1 MSSPIR
7 PLPPVRRT
15 ALALGLSALYAGAAA
30 EPLPAFI
37 PTVVVTA
44 AGFEQN
50 VRQAPAS
57 ITVLTREALA
67 QERFGNLT
75 QALESVEG
83 VDVGAASDKT
93 GGMNISVRG
102 MPSDY
107 TLILIDGRR
116 QNSAGNVAPNGFGG
130 TQTSFMPPLGAI
142 ERIEIIRGPMST
154 LYGSDAMGGV
164 VNIITRKVG
173 KKWTAALT
181 ADYTVQEEASFGDQ
195 RSAKFHLSGPVRAD
209 LLGLALRGSV
219 SRRNAADI
227 RYTTQAGTE
236 AKPVMGA
243 NPVASELRNLGARLA
258 FTPHRDHTVVLDA
271 DASRQTYDNA
281 RGQLGT
287 LGLKGGYGPEQEYR
301 RDQLSAS
308 WRARMGVGTLDTALM
323 RNRTETLGRT
333 IPPGTP
339 GAVAGSARTLAAQS
353 PVLDAKLLLPLGA
366 HLATVGAQWWDA
378 SMRDGV
384 APNRFAFTQKALFAE
399 DEWRLHDSFSLT
411 LGARYDRHSV
421 FGGELS
427 PRVYGVWNA
436 GPNWTVK
443 GGVSKGYKTPR
454 VEQLTPGINGFGGQ
468 GTIPLVG
475 SPGLQ
480 PETSVSTEL
489 GFFFDN
495 HAGTTAN
502 ASLFNNAFRDKITSG
517 TGLLNCSYAPAP
529 QRPGCVSFGHWPN
542 VDAFGQSINVDE
554 AVTHGLELGAR
565 FPLGQALSAT
575 ANYTYTDSEQKS
587 GSNAGKPLTDTPRHA
602 VNARLQWSVSPTW
615 KHWLRTE
622 YRSERFRDPGTS
634 AESRAAK
641 AALGDYRGYTMLHLG
656 SSYKLSRKVSINA
669 ALYNLLN
676 KNFVDYQAYRA
687 STTAAFAYA
696 NRFVNSLEGRR
707 LWLSLNVEV

>member
-1 MSSPIR
+1 MPSPTR
-7 PLPPVRRT
+7 PLPLPHTV
-15 ALALGLSALYAGAAA
+15 LALGLSVLYAGVDA

-50 VRQAPAS
+50 AKQAPAS
-57 ITVLTREALA
+57 ITVLTRETLA

-75 QALESVEG
+75 QALDSVEG
-83 VDVGAASDKT
+83 IDVAAASDKT

-116 QNSAGNVAPNGFGG
+116 QNTAGNVAPNGFGG

-142 ERIEIIRGPMST
+142 ARIEIIRGPMST

-164 VNIITRKVG
+164 INIITRKVG

-181 ADYTVQEEASFGDQ
+181 ADYTLQEEASFGDQ
-195 RSAKFHLSGPVRAD
+195 RSAKFYLSGPVRYD

-227 RYTTQAGTE
+227 HYTTIAGTD

-243 NPVASELRNLGARLA
+243 NPVASALENLGGRLA

-271 DASRQTYDNA
+271 DASRQTYDNS

-287 LGLKGGYGPEQEYR
+287 LGLNGGYGPEQQYR
-301 RDQLSAS
+301 RDQISAS
-308 WRARMGVGTLDTALM
+308 YRARLGFGTLDTAYM

-339 GAVAGSARTLAAQS
+339 GAVAGSARTLEARS
-353 PVLDAKLLLPLGA
+353 TVFDAKLLLSLDA
-366 HLATVGAQWWDA
+366 HLATVGGQWWDA

-384 APNRFAFTQKALFAE
+384 APGPFAFTQKALFVE
-399 DEWRLHDSFSLT
+399 DEWRLQDSFSLT
-411 LGARYDRHSV
+411 LGARYDRHDV
-421 FGGELS
+421 FGGALS
-427 PRVYGVWNA
+427 PRVYGVWSA
-436 GPNWTVK
+436 APHWTVK
-443 GGVSKGYKTPR
+443 GGIGKGYKTPR
-454 VEQLTPGINGFGGQ
+454 IEQLTPGINGFGGQ

-475 SPGLQ
+475 SPGLK
-480 PETSVSTEL
+480 PETSVTTEL
-489 GFFFDN
+489 ALFFDN
-495 HAGTTAN
+495 HAGTTAS
-502 ASLFNNAFRDKITSG
+502 ATLFNNAFRDKITSG

-529 QRPGCVSFGHWPN
+529 ERPGCVSFGNWPN

-554 AVTHGLELGAR
+554 AITRGLELGTR
-565 FPLGQALSAT
+565 FPLGRALSAT
-575 ANYTYTDSEQKS
+575 TNYTYTDSEQKS

-602 VNARLQWSVSPTW
+602 VNARLQWNVSPAW

-622 YRSERFRDPGTS
+622 YRSERYRDPGTS
-634 AESRAAK
+634 ADTRAAK
-641 AALGDYRGYTMLHLG
+641 AALDDYRGYTMLHLG
-656 SSYKLSRKVSINA
+656 TSYKLNHKVSINA

-676 KNFVDYQAYRA
+676 KNFIDYQPYRA
-687 STTAAFAYA
+687 TPTAAFTYA

-707 LWLSLNVEV
+707 LWLALNVEV